1 VADDFLP
8 PTPRPFRGPGTGGAG
23 ECPPAAELEAFH
35 SGDLPAAAVDRVTAH
50 VERCPVCEQALC
62 RLDAGGDTL
71 AAAIRCQSPPPPPEV
86 GRVVGGRYKLLQQI
100 GEGGM
105 GSVWMA
111 QQTEP
116 VRRLVAVKLVK
127 PGHDSKAVLA
137 RFEAERQALAL
148 MDHPNIAKVLDAGTA
163 DGRPYFVMELVKG
176 TRITRHCDAHKLTTR
191 ERLEL
196 FVPVC
201 QAVQHAHQK
210 GIIHRDLKPSNVL
223 VSLYDGRPVPKVID
237 FGVAKAARQALTDK
251 TLVTGF
257 GALVGTPEY
266 MAPEQAEL
274 NQLDVD
280 TRADIY
286 ALGVLLYELLTGTTP
301 LNRAHVG
308 ETSLLEV
315 LRRIREDEPP
325 PPSARL
331 GSSATLPALAAS
343 RHTEPRRLASLVRG
357 ELDWIV
363 MKALEKDR
371 GRRYETATGL
381 AKDVKRYLAGDPVE
395 ARPTSRVYR
404 ARKWLRRYARTA
416 AAAALVLVAL
426 VVGLVVSLFM
436 AHRAT
441 TAEARTRRALEDVA
455 AQHAAA
461 KDELATRELVQ
472 QFFLDKVFSAARPLG
487 QDGGLGK
494 DVTLRRALDATVPTV
509 GDTFRDRPL
518 VEAAV
523 RRALGRTYL
532 DLGEWIP
539 AAAQFEHVV
548 RLRERHLP
556 AGHLDITRAQADL
569 AAARVEGWD
578 LAALPLFEKALA
590 AFRAALGPDDAETLA
605 CQNGYADALRRA
617 NRNADAVL
625 LYEQGVERMRA
636 ALGAEH
642 PVTLAGLEG
651 LAVSYKMAGRA
662 PDAVPLAEEV
672 VRVRTAKYGPDRQAT
687 LESQHTLAVL
697 YSATGRAPQA
707 VTLFEQVVPPA
718 KERLGPM
725 HSLTFQS
732 MHSLAL
738 TYERLD
744 RLPDAVR
751 LREEILDLWK
761 WAGRATDV
769 DLMGR
774 TGELADAYAAA
785 GRTADAIRRY
795 EEILAWQRKHYGARD
810 AGTLRVMCRIGD
822 QLLRD
827 GRAAEAGPL
836 LDECLTGFRASLAA
850 DEPLLADRLTEVG
863 AALVRGGLAAAA
875 ESPLRQAV
883 ALRRRVAP
891 DTWQLAE
898 SEALLGAAHL
908 DQQQAGAAEPLLAAG
923 YEGLRKRADQLPP
936 RLRTFPAEVAGR
948 LAKLCAAAG

>member
-1 VADDFLP
+1 MAADP
-8 PTPRPFRGPGTGGAG
+8 
-23 ECPPAAELEAFH
+23 CPPASELAAFH
-35 SGDLPAAAVDRVTAH
+35 KGDLPAAAVDRVTAH
-50 VERCPVCEQALC
+50 LERCPACEGVLS
-62 RLDAGGDTL
+62 RLDAGGDPL
-71 AAAIRCQSPPPPPEV
+71 AAAIRAEPIPPPSEV
-86 GRVVGGRYKLLQQI
+86 GRVVGGRYKLIESI

-116 VRRLVAVKLVK
+116 VRRLVAVKLIK

-148 MDHPNIAKVLDAGTA
+148 MDHPNIAKVLDAGSDDA
-163 DGRPYFVMELVKG
+163 RPYFVMELVKG
-176 TRITRHCDAHKLTTR
+176 VPITRHCDVHKLTMR

-210 GIIHRDLKPSNVL
+210 GIIHRDLKPSNVM
-223 VSLYDGRPVPKVID
+223 VSLYDGRPVPKVIN
-237 FGVAKAARQALTDK
+237 FGVAKAAGQALTDK

-301 LNRAHVG
+301 LNRARVG
-308 ETSLLEV
+308 QTSLLEV
-315 LRRIREDEPP
+315 LRMIREDEPP
-325 PPSARL
+325 RPSVRL

-343 RHTEPRRLASLVRG
+343 RHTEPRRLAALVRG

-381 AKDVKRYLAGDPVE
+381 AKDVKRYLADEPVE
-395 ARPTSRVYR
+395 ARPTSQLYR
-404 ARKWLRRYARTA
+404 ARKWLRRYACTA
-416 AAAALVLVAL
+416 TAAALVLAAM
-426 VVGLVVSLFM
+426 VVGLVVSLVM

-441 TAEARTRRALEDVA
+441 TAEAKTRLALEDLA

-472 QFFLDKVFSAARPLG
+472 QFFLDKIFTAARPLG

-509 GDTFRDRPL
+509 GETFRDRPL

-532 DLGEWIP
+532 DLGEAVP
-539 AAAQFEHVV
+539 AVAEFEQVV

-556 AGHLDITRAQADL
+556 PGHLDTTRAWADL
-569 AAARVEGWD
+569 AAARNERWD
-578 LAALPLFEKALA
+578 TTGVPLFEKALA

-605 CQNGYADALRRA
+605 CVNGLGDSLRRA
-617 NRNADAVL
+617 NRTAESVRV
-625 LYEQGVERMRA
+625 YEDGVDRMRA
-636 ALGAEH
+636 ALGADH

-651 LAVSYKMAGRA
+651 LAMSYRTAGRA
-662 PDAVPLAEEV
+662 REAVPLAEEV
-672 VRVRTAKYGPDRQAT
+672 VAVRRAKYGPDRQAT
-687 LESQHTLAVL
+687 LQSQHILAVL
-697 YSATGRAPQA
+697 YSVTDRAPEA
-707 VTLFEQVVPPA
+707 VTLFEQVVPLA
-718 KERLGPM
+718 KERLGTT
-725 HSLTFQS
+725 HWLTFQS

-738 TYERLD
+738 TYERAD
-744 RLPDAVR
+744 RPADAVL
-751 LREEILDLWK
+751 LREEILGLWK
-761 WAGRATDV
+761 KAEHATEINLIARV
-769 DLMGR
+769 A
-774 TGELADAYAAA
+774 ELADAYAAA
-785 GRTADAIRRY
+785 GRTADAVRRY
-795 EEILAWQRKHYGARD
+795 EDVLVRLRTHSGAGHVD
-810 AGTLRVMCRIGD
+810 TLSAMCRLGN
-822 QLLRD
+822 LYLRE
-827 GRAAEAGPL
+827 GRVSDAGPL
-836 LDECLTGFRASLAA
+836 FDECLTGLRSSYAA
-850 DEPLLADRLTEVG
+850 NEPLLAERLTEVG
-863 AALVRGGLAAAA
+863 AALVRGGQAA
-875 ESPLRQAV
+875 EAGSPLRQAA
-883 ALRRRVAP
+883 ALRGRVAP
-891 DTWQLAE
+891 DTWELAE
-898 SEALLGAAHL
+898 TKALLGMAL
-908 DQQQAGAAEPLLAAG
+908 FDQKQPGPAEPLLVAG
-923 YEGLRKRADQLPP
+923 HDGLRQRADQLPY
-936 RLRTFPAEVAGR
+936 RLRPLPAEVAGR
-948 LAKLCAAAG
+948 LAKLCEAAGRTEEAARWAAAAAPPKK